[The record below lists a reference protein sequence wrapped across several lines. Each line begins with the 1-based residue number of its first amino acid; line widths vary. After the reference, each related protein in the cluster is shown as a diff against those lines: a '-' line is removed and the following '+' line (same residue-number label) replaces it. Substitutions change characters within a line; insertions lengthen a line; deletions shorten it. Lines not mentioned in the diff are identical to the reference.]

1 MNKYTNVKTGRDY
14 SLDVLRGLIL
24 VIMLVDHIG
33 GPFRKF
39 TFESL
44 GFVSAAEGFVYLSGL
59 VFGLVY
65 GKKLLQGQG
74 KEIVKKASKRS
85 AVIYFYHLLLP
96 LVLIIP
102 VLLYP
107 ELLERVKDARIIT
120 DYNLALPFKTILFYL
135 GFLFRPSQ
143 FGILPMYCIYILIAP
158 FVLKLFQKGKAG
170 LVLAISV
177 LIWWVAWF
185 DWFHLLKLEP
195 ERIGM
200 DLGYFN
206 VFSWQILFFL
216 GSYIGY
222 SRAKGKDIVPKSK
235 IVWLLAIF
243 VMITMF
249 VVRYSPQ
256 MQGWFVDLIRYHTER
271 GDLGILR
278 ILNFFVL
285 AFLIDYLITHG
296 WFFRSKWLEMLG
308 QHSLQVFAFQVI
320 LLFSYPLIR
329 LKVES
334 YGSVGVLV
342 ALAVYAA
349 LLIVPAWLHKYAVKN
364 ISIVKRFGL

>member
-1 MNKYTNVKTGRDY
+1 MNKYTDAKTGRDY

-65 GKKLLQGQG
+65 GKKLLRGHG
-74 KEIVKKASKRS
+74 KEIVRKASKRS

-96 LVLIIP
+96 LILIVP
-102 VLLYP
+102 VLAYP
-107 ELLERVKDARIIT
+107 ELIERVKDAKIVT
-120 DYNLALPFKTILFYL
+120 DYNLAHPFKTILYYL

-143 FGILPMYCIYILIAP
+143 FGILPMYCIYILVAP
-158 FVLKLFQKGKAG
+158 YALKAFHNGKAG
-170 LVLAISV
+170 LVLAISA
-177 LIWWVAWF
+177 LIWWIAWF
-185 DWFHLLKLEP
+185 DWFHLLELEP

-200 DLGYFN
+200 GLGYFN
-206 VFSWQILFFL
+206 IFSWQILFFL
-216 GSYIGY
+216 GTYVGF
-222 SRAKGKDIVPKSK
+222 SRAKGKNIIPNSK
-235 IVWLLAIF
+235 LILSVAVLVFLAMF
-243 VMITMF
+243 VM
-249 VVRYSPQ
+249 RHSPE
-256 MQGWFVDLIRYHTER
+256 MQGWFIEVINYHIER
-271 GDLGILR
+271 GDLGVLR

-285 AFLIDYLITHG
+285 AFLIDYLIKSG
-296 WFFRSKWLEMLG
+296 WFFRSKWLAILG

-334 YGSVGVLV
+334 YGSVGVLL
-342 ALAVYAA
+342 ALTGYVA
-349 LLIVPAWLHKYAVKN
+349 LLIVPVWAHKYAVKN
-364 ISIVKRFGL
+364 ISIVKKLGL

>member
-1 MNKYTNVKTGRDY
+1 MNKYIDIKTGRDH
-14 SLDVLRGLIL
+14 SLDVLRGIIL

-33 GPFRKF
+33 GPFRKY

-74 KEIVKKASKRS
+74 KEIIGKASKRS

-96 LVLIIP
+96 LILIIP
-102 VLLYP
+102 VLVYP
-107 ELLERVKDARIIT
+107 ELIERVKDARIIT
-120 DYNLALPFKTILFYL
+120 DYSLAHPLKTILFYL
-135 GFLFRPSQ
+135 SFLFRPSQ
-143 FGILPMYCIYILIAP
+143 FGILPMYCIYILVAP
-158 FVLKLFQKGKAG
+158 FVLTAFHKGKTG
-170 LVLAISV
+170 LVLVILA
-177 LIWWVAWF
+177 LIWWIAWF
-185 DWFHLLKLEP
+185 DWFHLLGLEP

-200 DLGYFN
+200 ELGYFN
-206 VFSWQILFFL
+206 IFSWQILFFL
-216 GSYIGY
+216 GSYIGF
-222 SRAKGKDIVPKSK
+222 SRAKGKDVVPKSK
-235 IVWLLAIF
+235 ILLLVAVLVF
-243 VMITMF
+243 LAMF
-249 VVRYSPQ
+249 VVRHSPD
-256 MQGWFVDLIRYHTER
+256 MQGWFIEVVNYHIER

-278 ILNFFVL
+278 ILNFCVL
-285 AFLIDYLITHG
+285 AFLIDYLIKSG
-296 WFFRSKWLEMLG
+296 WFFRSKWLGTLG

-334 YGSVGVLV
+334 YGSVGVFV
-342 ALAVYAA
+342 ALAGYVA

-364 ISIVKRFGL
+364 ISFVKKYGL